1 MKPILLSMTGVVLLG
16 AGSPSPR
23 LTSHT
28 IETRG
33 MVYRPAE
40 FTAAVGDTVLWI
52 NRDPVPHT
60 ATATGENGWDTGEIA
75 PGDTGR
81 LVVTAKMASDYTCQL
96 HPNMRGKLS
105 AR

>member
-1 MKPILLSMTGVVLLG
+1 MKPALFALAGMGLLA

-23 LTSHT
+23 HRSHV

-40 FTAAVGDTVLWI
+40 LTAEVGDTVLWI

-81 LVVTAKMASDYTCQL
+81 LVVTAKMTSEYTCQL
-96 HPNMRGKLS
+96 HPAMRGKLS
-105 AR
+105 LR